1 MSNRVM
7 MLPSGRRPI
16 AGLIPRLPLYSG
28 VPNTLPSSSRG
39 ICICTLSC
47 VSEAPSVSGAGACL
61 PPLNVGIVPVGNKPN
76 STGFGA
82 SLPMRRAISASMLY
96 LPVEPSC
103 VRGVRGTPRRF
114 FASSKAN
121 LPRAPA
127 APTAPNVPRV
137 PSPPMP
143 GPPVSILPKRSK
155 RPDWFSQLLRQFLHH
170 LHQLLAL
177 FRPHPCTWT
186 AHPEYVGKNQNFF
199 S

>member
-1 MSNRVM
+1 MIE
-7 MLPSGRRPI
+7 PSGLRPTG
-16 AGLIPRLPLYSG
+16 GLIPRLPL
-28 VPNTLPSSSRG
+28 RG

-47 VSEAPSVSGAGACL
+47 VSEAPSVSGAGARL

-114 FASSKAN
+114 LASSKAN

-127 APTAPNVPRV
+127 APTAPSVPRV

-143 GPPVSILPKRSK
+143 GPPVSKLPKRCK
-155 RPDWFSQLLRQFLHH
+155 RPGLVFSTSAAISSSVAPDA
-170 LHQLLAL
+170 LA
-177 FRPHPCTWT
+177 FST
-186 AHPEYVGKNQNFF
+186 ASFACGLVSASLSRVRRKKSELPSWPEMPP
-199 S
+199 